1 MVLLMKEMMMAY
13 RKKMSRKR
21 SRRSFSKGASRTH
34 YKNVKP
40 RPQRGGIRL

>member
-1 MVLLMKEMMMAY
+1 MK
-13 RKKMSRKR
+13 RRSMSKGG
-21 SRRSFSKGASRTH
+21 SRRLFSATASKTH

>member
-1 MVLLMKEMMMAY
+1 MAKR
-13 RKKMSRKR
+13 RKLSKR
-21 SRRSFSKGASRTH
+21 GSKKYFSATASKTH

>member
-1 MVLLMKEMMMAY
+1 MAK
-13 RKKMSRKR
+13 RRKMSRNGSQR
-21 SRRSFSKGASRTH
+21 YFTATASKTH